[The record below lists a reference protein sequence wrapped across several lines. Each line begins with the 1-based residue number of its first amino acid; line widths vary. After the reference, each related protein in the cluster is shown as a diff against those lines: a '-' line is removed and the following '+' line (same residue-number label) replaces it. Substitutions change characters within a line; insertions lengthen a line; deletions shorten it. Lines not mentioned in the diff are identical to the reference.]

1 MATSSPSSPHV
12 IVQEVGL
19 RDGLQSIAGIMP
31 TAEKKRWID
40 AEYAAGVRHMEVA
53 SFVPA
58 KLLPQMA
65 DAAEVIAHAL
75 SYPDLTVTAL
85 VPNLKGAEKAFE
97 AGVHRIV
104 APISVSAAH
113 SMANVR
119 KTPLDMVAEF
129 ARIAELRESTGRRGA
144 TKLIAGMSTVFG
156 CTLQGDVPLEDV
168 REMVL
173 RVLDVDCDIIALADT
188 TGHATPGQVDRFFGA
203 LKPLAEGKLSIAHFH
218 DTRGM
223 ALPNTMVALRHGI
236 FEFDASL
243 AGLGGCPHAPGATGN
258 VATEDLVFMLES
270 LGYRTGIDVGQLLA
284 ARSIIA
290 GALPDAALYGSLARA
305 GLPRGYTKPTFDTEK
320 AAA

>member
-1 MATSSPSSPHV
+1 MATPKPHV
-12 IVQEVGL
+12 TVQEVGL

-31 TAEKKRWID
+31 TDDKKRWID

-75 SYPDLTVTAL
+75 RYPDLTAAAL

-129 ARIAELRESTGRRGA
+129 GRIADLREAMGKRGT

-156 CTLQGDVPLEDV
+156 CTLQGDVPLGDV
-168 REMVL
+168 REIVL
-173 RVLDVDCDIIALADT
+173 RVLDIDCDIIALADT
-188 TGHATPGQVDRFFGA
+188 TGHATPGQVDRFFSA
-203 LKPLAEGKLSIAHFH
+203 LRPLAEDKLTVAHFH

-223 ALPNTMVALRHGI
+223 ALPNTMIALQHGVV
-236 FEFDASL
+236 EFDASL

-270 LGYRTGIDVGQLLA
+270 LGYHTGIDVEKLLA
-284 ARSIIA
+284 ARAIIKE
-290 GALPDAALYGSLARA
+290 ALPDAALFGSLARA
-305 GLPRGYTKPTFDTEK
+305 GLPKGYAKVKTQTEE
-320 AAA
+320 AVA